1 MHSNNYTVNNDVHTI
16 SNLVQQAYVTYP
28 IVHNVSPSLHLV
40 IDIYSRVEMNALNAL
55 KDTILA
61 MTELTLLRI

>member
-16 SNLVQQAYVTYP
+16 YNLVQAYVTYP
-28 IVHNVSPSLHLV
+28 IIHKVSPSLHLV

-55 KDTILA
+55 KDKILA